1 MHPRI
6 TESSRAVQLL
16 IRTINEELQDIRYY
30 AVIPEKDQKQQ
41 TKPIVNYCAAHKYR
55 TPI

>member
-6 TESSRAVQLL
+6 TGTSRAVQLL
-16 IRTINEELQDIRYY
+16 IRRMNEELQDIRDYGG
-30 AVIPEKDQKQQ
+30 IPEKDQKQQ
-41 TKPIVNYCAAHKYR
+41 TKPIENYCAAHKYR